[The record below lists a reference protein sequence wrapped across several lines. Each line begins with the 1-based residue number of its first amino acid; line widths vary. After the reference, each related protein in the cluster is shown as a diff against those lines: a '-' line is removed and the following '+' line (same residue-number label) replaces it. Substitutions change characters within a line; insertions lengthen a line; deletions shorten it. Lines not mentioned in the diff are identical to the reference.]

1 MALRD
6 GSTVHVRPVRSGDRE
21 PLQTFFEGLSESS
34 RAFRFF
40 SGGADMSSATGIAVD
55 VDYADHYG
63 LVATRDEP
71 THVVGHGMAYT
82 RSGRERAEVA
92 FAIADELQGHGLGT
106 ILLAHLAE
114 LADEAGSRRSRPRCC
129 RRTTG

>member
-21 PLQTFFEGLSESS
+21 PLQTFFEGRSS

-71 THVVGHGMAYT
+71 THVVGHGCA
-82 RSGRERAEVA
+82 A
-92 FAIADELQGHGLGT
+92 Q
-106 ILLAHLAE
+106 
-114 LADEAGSRRSRPRCC
+114 RPRA
-129 RRTTG
+129 RRGRVRDRR